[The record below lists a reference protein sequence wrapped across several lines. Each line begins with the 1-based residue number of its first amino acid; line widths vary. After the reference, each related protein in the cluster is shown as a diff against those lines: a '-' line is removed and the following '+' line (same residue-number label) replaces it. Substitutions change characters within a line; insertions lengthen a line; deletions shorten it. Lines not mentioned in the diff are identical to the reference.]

1 MPNINGRIYIDPT
14 TDPDIGVSIIGDVK
28 KVLGSNSNNVSTL
41 CSSSNINPWARYK
54 PERYAG
60 TTAEEKRHGH
70 TRPISYSMRKQN
82 NFGLEVPY
90 CPSFLMNGIIHDYLE
105 DTDMK
110 LWEYLQP
117 RGNVNADLKEFYR
130 IQDFSRIPSDDTDPY
145 YNNESTAPH
154 RVYGYN
160 HNAQPPFLSWMDMTG
175 VTFKMDGHYEVNV
188 ATSGGKI
195 TLYFENTVGDELHLQ
210 DFISFNIPTEGYKW
224 RPILQV
230 FKDSGYD
237 DTLHRYINWWEFSS
251 PYVQAICEPIT
262 ENEHALWRAELT
274 LDSEHFPYNSPSL
287 YHLCVGIGCTNDSG
301 NLYYSDDKSLFLLPF
316 SQEQDDTGEWPFYYK
331 FTVMNH
337 NERVILTDALQYYGN
352 TSMGYRWINA
362 TGEYPQF
369 TITTAILQSRMV
381 GLTMRISKQ
390 QNQSLVFVSQTTASS
405 SNTLKIDA
413 QETIGGVPSPSL
425 IHLTPSVGPNPSGQ
439 QQPWAEKIGGT
450 SIPAGDEDEY
460 VTFYATMSIGDI
472 PADDYRTGQYYLHI
486 TINTTMTENAG
497 AFSIRKVSR

>member
-14 TDPDIGVSIIGDVK
+14 PDPDIGVSIIGDVK

-130 IQDFSRIPSDDTDPY
+130 IQDFSRIPSDDTDPHQ
-145 YNNESTAPH
+145 NDEEVAPH

-175 VTFKMDGHYEVNV
+175 VTYKTDGHYEVNV
-188 ATSGGKI
+188 AASGGKI

-210 DFISFNIPTEGYKW
+210 DFISFDIPTEGYKW

-230 FKDSGYD
+230 FKDSGNTD
-237 DTLHRYINWWEFSS
+237 WWESS
-251 PYVQAICEPIT
+251 RPYVQAICEPIT
-262 ENEHALWRAELT
+262 QNEHAIWRAELT
-274 LDSEHFPYNSPSL
+274 LDPAKFPYGQYGKPTI
-287 YHLCVGIGCTNDSG
+287 YHLCVGIGCTDDNGNIYDSDG
-301 NLYYSDDKSLFLLPF
+301 KSLFLLPF
-316 SQEQDDTGEWPFYYK
+316 SQEQEDTGNWPFYYK
-331 FTVMNH
+331 FSVMNH
-337 NERVILTDALQYYGN
+337 AERVILADALQYYGN

-381 GLTMRISKQ
+381 GLTMRISKG
-390 QNQSLVFVSQTTASS
+390 SALTFVSDETPSS
-405 SNTLKIDA
+405 STTLKIYA
-413 QETIGGVPSPSL
+413 KEMIGGISSPSP
-425 IHLTPSVGPNPSGQ
+425 IPLTPSVGPTPGGQ
-439 QQPWAEKIGGT
+439 QAPWAEKLGGT
-450 SIPAGDEDEY
+450 PITAGEGTEY
-460 VTFYATMSIGDI
+460 ETFYATMTIGDI
-472 PADDYRTGQYYLHI
+472 PADDYRTGQYYLSI
-486 TINTTMTENAG
+486 KINTVETEGAG
-497 AFSIRKVSR
+497 SFSIRKVSQ